1 MNQEEQTRR
10 LESVSLSVPSLQK
23 RIRVLLIDDDSDF
36 SELVAGSLEDVMGI
50 SVERAADPFE
60 AMKKMEESAFHA
72 LILDWNLPHLNG
84 AQTLKRTEVSI
95 VLEPEMSKQW
105 EHRQVPVIVIS
116 AHSEEMF
123 SFQNSPHFRMSGF
136 VSKRQS
142 LAAILQQIREQ
153 LTGEGLME
161 QSA

>member
-1 MNQEEQTRR
+1 MNQNQGQI
-10 LESVSLSVPSLQK
+10 ESVVLSKPRLQK

-36 SELVAGSLEDVMGI
+36 SELLAGALEDVMGI
-50 SVERAADPFE
+50 SVDRAADPFE
-60 AMKKMEESAFHA
+60 AIEKMEDGAYHA

-84 AQTLKRTEVSI
+84 AQTLKRTEVSF
-95 VLEPEMSKQW
+95 VFEPEMSKQW

-123 SFQNSPHFRMSGF
+123 SFHDSPHFRVTSF
-136 VSKRQS
+136 ISKRQS
-142 LAAILQQIREQ
+142 LASLLVQLREA
-153 LTGEGLME
+153 LVGEGLME